1 MRRSYEIMELRL
13 AKAEAGTKLGG
24 YAAVF
29 GSASRTLDDGTGPFV
44 ERIVPGAFAGSLDG
58 KEDVKALLN
67 HNTDIVLGSTA
78 AGTLRLSEDQ
88 RGLGFELDLPDTS
101 AGRDLAVSIGRGDI
115 RGMSFGF
122 ITPKGGDQWTKASGE
137 WVRTLRTVRLLDVSP
152 TPYPAYQ
159 TTEVGF
165 RSVLDVADDAGVLEA
180 FRIARAE
187 AEARQ
192 RRLRL
197 LEKGA

>member
-1 MRRSYEIMELRL
+1 MRRAYEIMELRL
-13 AKAEAGTKLGG
+13 AKNEAGVKLGG

-29 GSASRTLDDGTGPFV
+29 GAASRTLDDGSGPFV
-44 ERIVPGAFAGSLDG
+44 ERIAPGAFAGSLGG

-78 AGTLRLSEDQ
+78 AGTLRLVEDQ
-88 RGLGFELDLPDTS
+88 RGLGFELDLPDTT
-101 AGRDLAVSIGRGDI
+101 AGRDLAVSVGRGDI

-122 ITPKGGDQWTKASGE
+122 ITPKGGDEWRRAGAEWT
-137 WVRTLRTVRLLDVSP
+137 RTLRSVRLLDVSP

-159 TTEVGF
+159 AAELGF
-165 RSVLDVADDAGVLEA
+165 RSSLEEDAGAKEA

-187 AEARQ
+187 IEARE

-197 LEKGA
+197 LERGA